1 MVVFLFLVPGLQFW
15 LYNGKRYLISLSSS
29 DIEKMIQL
37 SAISELK
44 VKCIESSPNFQVLHI
59 SMNAQLTY
67 KPIVLWHFQPDGLNV
82 VNGLIFLLL
91 RFSALIILFQE
102 SISLRCKRS
111 CLRLVTGRCGL
122 CDNFKIQL
130 VVELKKK
137 MSPTCVSTS
146 QVNFIVLIVP
156 QSGTKTWC
164 RLEFISR
171 IISCATN
178 KLLSARVKTKPW
190 WWQKLSIDIRR
201 ISNKFPFNTS
211 LS

>member
-1 MVVFLFLVPGLQFW
+1 MEHAEVWRARKMRKSTQFW

-44 VKCIESSPNFQVLHI
+44 VKCIECSPNFQVLHI

-82 VNGLIFLLL
+82 VNGLIFPLL

-111 CLRLVTGRCGL
+111 CLRLVKKLTGEFMRVNEL
-122 CDNFKIQL
+122 YFLIEYKI
-130 VVELKKK
+130 LKGFV
-137 MSPTCVSTS
+137 CWRHERA
-146 QVNFIVLIVP
+146 QF
-156 QSGTKTWC
+156 
-164 RLEFISR
+164 
-171 IISCATN
+171 N
-178 KLLSARVKTKPW
+178 K
-190 WWQKLSIDIRR
+190 
-201 ISNKFPFNTS
+201 
-211 LS
+211 